1 MSQFDEALA
10 GREDKYEGW
19 PESRLACDARM
30 DMMRLLN
37 VFTDIVSP
45 SMADVQV
52 MGLLSDA
59 VGKLRGSG
67 EPWTERYPDAAKLKA
82 NIDRAFDA
90 FLNAK
95 AAGNDAA
102 DLVPAVFAAHRS
114 LANAVMRITATDAE
128 RQAISEAAKR

>member
-1 MSQFDEALA
+1 MTQFDEALA
-10 GREDKYEGW
+10 SRDEKYEGW
-19 PESRLACDARM
+19 PEAKLACDARM

-52 MGLLSDA
+52 MGVLADA
-59 VGKLRGSG
+59 VGKLKGAG
-67 EPWTERYPDAAKLKA
+67 APWAERFPDVAKLKA
-82 NIDRAFDA
+82 HLDTALDA

-95 AAGNDAA
+95 AAGTDAA

-114 LANAVMRITATDAE
+114 LANAVMRITATEAE
-128 RQAISEAAKR
+128 RQAIADAVKK